1 MAASLKSMA
10 ADSSNAAVKKTDIY
24 RVDPRL
30 LVEEEG
36 FNLRDYSDPE
46 VIEHIEKFAQSYA
59 NGAPVPPLVVRTDD
73 DGQVVVVEG
82 HCRRHGALLAL
93 KRGVALAYLDCLPFR
108 GNDAARVEVMLRS
121 AEGLKLKPLAIAMG
135 YQRLI
140 NWGHSKSDIANRV
153 NKTSSHVEQ
162 MLVLANANSDVHQ
175 LVRDGKV
182 SAYAAIDAVREHG
195 ERAGAF
201 LASKLHKTGAKPVT
215 RSAVKDWVPPRKIVS
230 SMYGS
235 INSVVATL
243 DRAARRKIAELEKL
257 DPAQLKGSKVE
268 VDAAAF
274 LSLVRA
280 HEAAEGVKAAKAKI
294 QEEAIAKA
302 SQKALDMEDQ

>member
-46 VIEHIEKFAQSYA
+46 VIEHIEAFARSYTV
-59 NGAPVPPLVVRTDD
+59 GSYVPPLIVRTDD
-73 DGQVVVVEG
+73 DGRVLVVEG
-82 HCRRHGALLAL
+82 HCRRLGALLAIE
-93 KRGVALAYLDCLPFR
+93 RGVELAYLDCLPFR

-121 AEGLKLKPLAIAMG
+121 AEGLKLKPLAMAIG
-135 YQRLI
+135 YQRLT

-153 NKTSSHVEQ
+153 NKTTSHVEQ

-175 LVRDGKV
+175 LVRDGQV

-195 ERAGAF
+195 ERAGTF
-201 LASKLHKTGAKPVT
+201 LASKLKKTGAKPVT
-215 RSAVKDWVPPRKIVS
+215 RSAVKEWVPPRKIVS
-230 SMYGS
+230 SMYGCRNQMHLTTES
-235 INSVVATL
+235 TAT
-243 DRAARRKIAELEKL
+243 
-257 DPAQLKGSKVE
+257 
-268 VDAAAF
+268 
-274 LSLVRA
+274 
-280 HEAAEGVKAAKAKI
+280 
-294 QEEAIAKA
+294 
-302 SQKALDMEDQ
+302 